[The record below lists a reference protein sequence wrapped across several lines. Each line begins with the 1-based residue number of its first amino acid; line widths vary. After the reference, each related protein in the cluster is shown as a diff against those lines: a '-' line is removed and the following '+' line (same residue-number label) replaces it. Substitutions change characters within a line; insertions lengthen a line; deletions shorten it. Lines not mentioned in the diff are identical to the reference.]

1 MKHWSAR
8 GKVDDKLRARQRPAP
23 GVVSLNLVR
32 AGVCL
37 TESGRLFANAFGEP
51 NSMRQHGDTS
61 LSPLHREANLTGVQ
75 AGDLDELPGMQLRT
89 AHYSDR

>member
-1 MKHWSAR
+1 
-8 GKVDDKLRARQRPAP
+8 
-23 GVVSLNLVR
+23 
-32 AGVCL
+32 
-37 TESGRLFANAFGEP
+37 
-51 NSMRQHGDTS
+51 MRQHGDTS